1 MYNGEINGI
10 IGGQYIVKK
19 PTLEL
24 SSYEHDDYQNDEIFM
39 NSNKRKL
46 RSTFEGNLIFNS
58 DS

>member
-1 MYNGEINGI
+1 MYNGI

-19 PTLEL
+19 PTPDL
-24 SSYEHDDYQNDEIFM
+24 SYEHDDYQNDEIFM

-46 RSTFEGNLIFNS
+46 RSSFEGNLLFNS